1 MKKDG
6 SGDLKSVTT
15 SGSQN
20 IKGLWKRA
28 FHSLRKDKT
37 DKDQIKRKENG
48 NQPTDPQTPEGKLF
62 Y

>member
-6 SGDLKSVTT
+6 SSDLKSVTT

-28 FHSLRKDKT
+28 FHSLRKDKVSNW
-37 DKDQIKRKENG
+37 RKIY
-48 NQPTDPQTPEGKLF
+48 LF
-62 Y
+62 EE

>member
-28 FHSLRKDKT
+28 FHSLRKDKVS
-37 DKDQIKRKENG
+37 N
-48 NQPTDPQTPEGKLF
+48 
-62 Y
+62 